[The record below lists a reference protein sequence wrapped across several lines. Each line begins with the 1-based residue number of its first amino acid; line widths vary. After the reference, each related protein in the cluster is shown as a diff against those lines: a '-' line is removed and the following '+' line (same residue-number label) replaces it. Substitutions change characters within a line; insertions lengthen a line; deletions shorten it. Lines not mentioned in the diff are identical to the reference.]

1 MTPATMRQ
9 ILLLALFM
17 SATAATPLR
26 AQTGTGK
33 TLGESAAVWSGVKL
47 QVVDLV
53 RIDATHLL
61 VAVRINAGPGAPP
74 QTLISDLPP
83 KPAKGLGT
91 GNGSPPR
98 PYTFATAKLID
109 ESTKKEFKASDTVP
123 DQPNFGPNSLYTT
136 LVPDRWI
143 QLGVE
148 FSVPP
153 PPPPNPDG
161 TIPVQKVTFLLP
173 KAKFAIAHIAIPLPS
188 PAPSAPGSPPK
199 VQ

>member
-1 MTPATMRQ
+1 MAAPA
-9 ILLLALFM
+9 
-17 SATAATPLR
+17 AAPLR
-26 AQTGTGK
+26 AQIGTGK
-33 TLGESAAVWSGVKL
+33 TLGETDAVWPGVKL
-47 QVVDLV
+47 RVVDLV
-53 RIDATHLL
+53 RLDATHLL
-61 VAVRINAGPGAPP
+61 VAVRVYAGLGAPRFTVIGDLPSRPANAPPGNPGAGGAPP
-74 QTLISDLPP
+74 
-83 KPAKGLGT
+83 
-91 GNGSPPR
+91 N
-98 PYTFATAKLID
+98 PYNLAIAKLYD
-109 ESTKKEFKASDTVP
+109 ESTKTEFNAFGTVP
-123 DQPNFGPNSLYTT
+123 NQPNFGPNSLYTT